1 MNENEFKCFKLL
13 CRCGWKRHVKSDT
26 DVKDLFEYE
35 QTKIQKSIFNDK
47 KIKRKRKFRCPSCG
61 YAMTIETI
69 VDIQNKLNVEAE
81 LKLKKQEIED
91 LEKSIK
97 STVPTK
103 KKEDV

>member
-1 MNENEFKCFKLL
+1 VVAQTPNAEGAVAGPFLQSSHRRL
-13 CRCGWKRHVKSDT
+13 SSHRDT
-26 DVKDLFEYE
+26 SSLP
-35 QTKIQKSIFNDK
+35 
-47 KIKRKRKFRCPSCG
+47 RRCPSCG
-61 YAMTIETI
+61 YAICIETI
-69 VDIQNKLNVEAE
+69 ADVQNKLDVEAE